1 MQLAVF
7 ALGSGAK
14 ILRAFLRVLGRE
26 LGAVGI
32 RLIAYVGALALL
44 ALVAIRFLP
53 SVHAESQARKSD
65 KAPQWVAVERP
76 HPSFAVSFQEL
87 PNSTY
92 RALRDSNGLGR
103 KDIIALA
110 GNGRSAVV
118 EIYRPGRELTEFA
131 APQAEI
137 VSRITALGAVED
149 VELAPALETRFGA
162 VSLVDFTLVEAG
174 QRRGCLGF
182 VRPSQEPPLQI
193 SGWLCNAEPGMVA
206 RTAIA
211 CAFDKLTLLSAGG
224 DPKLQLFFA
233 EAERKDP
240 HCINKRVRSVTA
252 GRPQDWIDGRQ
263 AAKLRGTDAR

>member
-1 MQLAVF
+1 MQLGRF
-7 ALGSGAK
+7 RGGSGAK
-14 ILRAFLRVLGRE
+14 ILQAYLRILGRE

-32 RLIAYVGALALL
+32 RLVAYVGALALL
-44 ALVAIRFLP
+44 ALVAMRFLP
-53 SVHAESQARKSD
+53 VVHAESQSRKSE
-65 KAPQWVAVERP
+65 KPSQWVAVERA
-76 HPSFAVSFQEL
+76 HPVFAVSFQDV
-87 PNSTY
+87 PNSVY
-92 RALRDSNGLGR
+92 RALRDSNGGR
-103 KDIIALA
+103 RDVITLD

-118 EIYRPGRELTEFA
+118 EIYRPGRELTEFT
-131 APQAEI
+131 APQTEVAN
-137 VSRITALGAVED
+137 RMAALGTIESVES
-149 VELAPALETRFGA
+149 APALETRFGS
-162 VSLVDFTLVEAG
+162 VSLVDFTLVESG
-174 QRRGCLGF
+174 QRRGCVGF

-233 EAERKDP
+233 EAERKEP